1 MCKDLSEKLDAAD
14 TCIQITFKISVIDNI
29 LLKGLPFWDSF
40 INCRDVLKVHI

>member
-1 MCKDLSEKLDAAD
+1 MYSDY
-14 TCIQITFKISVIDNI
+14 IQDIDNI